1 MARQQLHS
9 ASVAEGFTIPLG
21 GRRARGLVAAV
32 IVAWVEQLPWVPSQ
46 SVMGRKG
53 EETGSATATAVQE
66 AERGGGT
73 GGEPGGGGGRQGHWL
88 QRLNKVRRR
97 GLSFSLQASTRP
109 RTGTP
114 VKESSHGCGRSAPEF
129 IVVCELYLW
138 EHCKSASS
146 PIFSCIKLESND
158 AYSSIPPPRSRSRGI
173 VLSRGE
179 CRKKPANGRRS
190 RAGAAFSCFRK
201 HD

>member
-1 MARQQLHS
+1 M
-9 ASVAEGFTIPLG
+9 
-21 GRRARGLVAAV
+21 
-32 IVAWVEQLPWVPSQ
+32 
-46 SVMGRKG
+46 
-53 EETGSATATAVQE
+53 
-66 AERGGGT
+66 
-73 GGEPGGGGGRQGHWL
+73 GGGGGRQGHWL
-88 QRLNKVRRR
+88 QRLNKVRCR

-114 VKESSHGCGRSAPEF
+114 VKESSHGCGRCAPEF
-129 IVVCELYLW
+129 LVVCELCLW

-201 HD
+201 HDGAAGRRRRLLEKSPEASPRQTLGLSTTAAGSHTTRHPRRARALVRGCGDPKVAAEWVRCL